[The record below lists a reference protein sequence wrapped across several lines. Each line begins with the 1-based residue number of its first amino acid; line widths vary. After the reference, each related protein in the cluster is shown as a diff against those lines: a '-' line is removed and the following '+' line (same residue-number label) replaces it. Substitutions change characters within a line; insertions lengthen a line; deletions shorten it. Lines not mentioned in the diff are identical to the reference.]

1 MFSLSFSGAAK
12 RKLGCSYLLVSVA
25 GLHFK
30 LIRIN
35 AFSFEVFELVLACLD
50 VLQISF
56 SP

>member
-1 MFSLSFSGAAK
+1 MFSLSFFGAAK

-25 GLHFK
+25 RLHFK